1 MLNGARKN
9 LSNLLLNLVSYL
21 WDITLELQTPEGR
34 KIMPMD
40 IDAYRKKL
48 KERAEANRR
57 AFEGEYREEIEGLLG
72 LSREEIDRIIP
83 GTTDLEIYDQLIT
96 VVKEASA
103 ANIAQ
108 AELKD
113 RILELGEVAVKIA
126 KRIPKLGALFI

>member
-1 MLNGARKN
+1 
-9 LSNLLLNLVSYL
+9 
-21 WDITLELQTPEGR
+21 
-34 KIMPMD
+34 MPMD

-83 GTTDLEIYDQLIT
+83 GTADLEIYDQLIT

-103 ANIAQ
+103 VNIEQ

-126 KRIPKLGALFI
+126 KRIPKLAALFT